1 MADTKQNVKNVT
13 CKQTLEKRG
22 GHQTERENVTC
33 KLTLEKFARQT
44 LNKKSVDNLI
54 VVSADS
60 FAAKQKSII
69 VDLLKQFLLNWL
81 TEKIKR
87 TFLAFKT
94 VSFERRI
101 INKTDLGGQ
110 PKNKIDE

>member
-1 MADTKQNVKNVT
+1 MLFVRQTLDNRGGHLTEPEKVT
-13 CKQTLEKRG
+13 RKQTLEK
-22 GHQTERENVTC
+22 
-33 KLTLEKFARQT
+33 FACQT

-54 VVSADS
+54 VVSADN

-69 VDLLKQFLLNWL
+69 VDLVKQFSLNWL

-87 TFLAFKT
+87 TFFAFKT

-101 INKTDLGGQ
+101 INKTDLDGQ
-110 PKNKIDE
+110 PKNEIDE

>member
-1 MADTKQNVKNVT
+1 MPNAENYGLTLLPITAD
-13 CKQTLEKRG
+13 KRG

-69 VDLLKQFLLNWL
+69 VGP
-81 TEKIKR
+81 
-87 TFLAFKT
+87 FKT
-94 VSFERRI
+94 IFTKLANR
-101 INKTDLGGQ
+101 
-110 PKNKIDE
+110 KN